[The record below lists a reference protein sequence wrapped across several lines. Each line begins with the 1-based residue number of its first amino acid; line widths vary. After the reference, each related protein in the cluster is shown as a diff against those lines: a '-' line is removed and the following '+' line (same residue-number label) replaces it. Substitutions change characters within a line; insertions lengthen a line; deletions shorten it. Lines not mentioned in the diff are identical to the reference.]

1 MNIKI
6 NRLDHFVLTVANLEK
21 TCQFYVRVLGM
32 TAIEFGSDRRKALQF
47 GEQKINLH
55 QVDRTFEPKA
65 LNPTPGSADL
75 CFITENS
82 LTDVI
87 SHLKNCRVEIIEGIV
102 KRTGAI
108 GAIESIYIRDPD
120 GNLVEISSYG

>member
-6 NRLDHFVLTVANLEK
+6 KRLDHFVLTVANIEQ

-32 TAIEFGSDRRKALQF
+32 DAIEFGSDRRKALRF

-65 LNPTPGSADL
+65 LKPTPGSADF
-75 CFITENS
+75 CFITETP
-82 LTDVI
+82 LIKFI
-87 SHLKNCRVEIIEGIV
+87 SHLHNCQVEIIEGIV
-102 KRTGAI
+102 QRTGAM

-120 GNLVEISSYG
+120 GNLIEISNYL